1 MTTMPSDSMDD
12 IELKNIQLQFPTART
27 LARGD
32 SSAMEE
38 RVETARGSVLVAV
51 QGNRNKPAIL
61 TYHDLGLNC
70 DSPMASLGLTDSF
83 EKLPDQIMYP
93 YAEPYDL
100 QRRVFSN
107 CQKSSVSC
115 QSAPKKPRGY
125 CIYNETHT
133 VSLRVVFLSVKA
145 PACDNMDDKK
155 KGVCSLC
162 LLLRLEEILTSTLTR
177 PVILPVSPNTC
188 KTDVIR
194 KFRSHQYYRKSF
206 HQYCPYTIG
215 QMYGNP
221 HLHGGRVENHLGKNH
236 PSSPDRD
243 SNLEL
248 PVIGSMTQHETSVVA
263 NYATEAVGLFT
274 ICGGAPNSLPAGVMA
289 PDDPQVC
296 CSQEVDISSF
306 QAFFNYIDMRALL
319 ENFCV
324 YHVNAPGQE
333 EGATTLPEEF
343 VPAFAW
349 KTILEKTALGTI
361 DRGSNLELPVIGSQ
375 SIERAAAIRPTHDS
389 SVLRI
394 CEDCAVE
401 FVLIDPEGRRRM
413 MAEDLRGSSGE
424 LDRVRVSSN
433 EMNTSSGLANSL
445 PRLDTF
451 DVVSGCTP
459 VARINGEKTI
469 SDGYKKLRRVVGS
482 EAVNIL
488 NSSATPEQSGA
499 GLNSRPA
506 RADVRGNTVTDLPS
520 IVNTAGSQFNHAATP
535 DKELLHLDVF
545 GLSDPQTR
553 PAISCSASPC
563 CIYYRYIYPT
573 MEELSEQ
580 ILFVMSHYALRS
592 VIGFGVGV
600 GANVLARFALA
611 HPEKVEALCL
621 VNCLSTQAGWI
632 EWGYQKLNSRHLR
645 SKGMTQAVLDY
656 LMWHHF
662 GRGTEERNHDLAQ
675 VYKSYFERHVNPTNL
690 ALFIDSY
697 VRRTDLNITREM
709 DPTRPSNTLGMPVMN
724 ITGALSPHVD
734 DTIQDCGMVLE
745 EQPGKVSEAFRLF
758 LQGQGYGK

>member
-1 MTTMPSDSMDD
+1 MPSDSMDD

-61 TYHDLGLNC
+61 TYHDLGLNW
-70 DSPMASLGLTDSF
+70 A
-83 EKLPDQIMYP
+83 
-93 YAEPYDL
+93 
-100 QRRVFSN
+100 
-107 CQKSSVSC
+107 
-115 QSAPKKPRGY
+115 
-125 CIYNETHT
+125 H
-133 VSLRVVFLSVKA
+133 SVKA

-162 LLLRLEEILTSTLTR
+162 LLLRLKEILSSTLTR
-177 PVILPVSPNTC
+177 SVILPVSPNTC
-188 KTDVIR
+188 KTDSAV
-194 KFRSHQYYRKSF
+194 K
-206 HQYCPYTIG
+206 
-215 QMYGNP
+215 
-221 HLHGGRVENHLGKNH
+221 
-236 PSSPDRD
+236 
-243 SNLEL
+243 SNLGVYSL
-248 PVIGSMTQHETSVVA
+248 DHS
-263 NYATEAVGLFT
+263 ATEAVNLFT
-274 ICGGAPNSLPAGVMA
+274 NCGRGPNPMPAGAMA
-289 PDDPQVC
+289 PAGPQRKCVRIC
-296 CSQEVDISSF
+296 VEEECKTNLGKTTLNKSDQDSNLDLFVIGSLVYCDSDTLDYAFTEVSHISSF

-333 EGATTLPEEF
+333 EGATTLPE
-343 VPAFAW
+343 
-349 KTILEKTALGTI
+349 
-361 DRGSNLELPVIGSQ
+361 D
-375 SIERAAAIRPTHDS
+375 
-389 SVLRI
+389 
-394 CEDCAVE
+394 
-401 FVLIDPEGRRRM
+401 
-413 MAEDLRGSSGE
+413 
-424 LDRVRVSSN
+424 
-433 EMNTSSGLANSL
+433 
-445 PRLDTF
+445 
-451 DVVSGCTP
+451 
-459 VARINGEKTI
+459 
-469 SDGYKKLRRVVGS
+469 
-482 EAVNIL
+482 
-488 NSSATPEQSGA
+488 
-499 GLNSRPA
+499 
-506 RADVRGNTVTDLPS
+506 
-520 IVNTAGSQFNHAATP
+520 
-535 DKELLHLDVF
+535 
-545 GLSDPQTR
+545 
-553 PAISCSASPC
+553 
-563 CIYYRYIYPT
+563 YIYPT

-734 DTIQDCGMVLE
+734 DTVTLNGRLDPSSSTWMKIQDCGMVLE

-758 LQGQGYGK
+758 LQGQGYAVNLKRKSMASAAGEGK